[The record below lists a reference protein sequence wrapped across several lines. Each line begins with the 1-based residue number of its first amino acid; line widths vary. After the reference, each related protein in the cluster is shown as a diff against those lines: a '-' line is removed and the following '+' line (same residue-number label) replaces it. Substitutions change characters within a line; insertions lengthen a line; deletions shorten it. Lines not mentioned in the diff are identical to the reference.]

1 LVHHDKSRFFY
12 ITPFLSVLEQNA
24 SEIRKVTGDLGVLE
38 HHSNMVKQA
47 NEDDDKDSLLSAYLI
62 DSWDSQVVLTSMV
75 QFFQTLFKTKSAN
88 LRRFSSLINS
98 VVILDE
104 VQSLPIEVT
113 TLFNLTM
120 NFLNKV
126 MDTSIVLCT
135 ATQP

>member
-1 LVHHDKSRFFY
+1 
-12 ITPFLSVLEQNA
+12 
-24 SEIRKVTGDLGVLE
+24 
-38 HHSNMVKQA
+38 MVKQA
-47 NEDDDKDSLLSAYLI
+47 NEDDDDKDSLLSAYLS

-120 NFLNKV
+120 NF
-126 MDTSIVLCT
+126 
-135 ATQP
+135 

>member
-1 LVHHDKSRFFY
+1 RFFY

-75 QFFQTLFKTKSAN
+75 KFFQTLFKTKSAN
-88 LRRFSSLINS
+88 L
-98 VVILDE
+98 
-104 VQSLPIEVT
+104 
-113 TLFNLTM
+113 
-120 NFLNKV
+120 
-126 MDTSIVLCT
+126 
-135 ATQP
+135 